1 MNYLNLLTGEKTL
14 IFSIFPFQVR
24 SPFPMIPIGGIQMVH
39 SVPASVTTPL
49 AQQGAQPA
57 ASRLLLQKSTSEDS
71 TTSKSPHFTSFTERG
86 VPGGGERLRESTSPH
101 PSAQESKG
109 GGGGVRVEQEES
121 IHTCTKAIASLC
133 IDSEELAER
142 GGGGGGRERGARAS
156 SSSFSSPSALSPDS
170 RQRSPPPHPS
180 PSPPQGLGI
189 QHFSGLEVRP
199 PYPSIPTSP
208 GPPSPGSETL
218 PPLAAS
224 REKDSTRRSKDA
236 S

>member
-1 MNYLNLLTGEKTL
+1 
-14 IFSIFPFQVR
+14 
-24 SPFPMIPIGGIQMVH
+24 MIPIGGIQMVH

-49 AQQGAQPA
+49 AQQGAQPV
-57 ASRLLLQKSTSEDS
+57 ASRLVLQKSTSEDS
-71 TTSKSPHFTSFTERG
+71 TTNESPHFTSFTERG

-101 PSAQESKG
+101 LSAQESEG
-109 GGGGVRVEQEES
+109 GGGAVRVEQEES

-133 IDSEELAER
+133 IDSEELADR
-142 GGGGGGRERGARAS
+142 GGGGGGGGGRERGARAS
-156 SSSFSSPSALSPDS
+156 SSSSSSSSSPSAPPPDS
-170 RQRSPPPHPS
+170 QQRSPPPHPS
-180 PSPPQGLGI
+180 PSPPQGRGI

-208 GPPSPGSETL
+208 GPPSPASE
-218 PPLAAS
+218 AAS